1 MLVNSD
7 CDRKWRWFGLFPWQL
22 NTNGNMNTQA
32 IMLRKKFLCC
42 SNDVK
47 VNLFRTY
54 CTPLYTAPLWD
65 RYKKASMYKL
75 QVAYNDCMRLLFR
88 QPRWCSAS
96 HLFCSF
102 GVRTCQALL
111 RSIRYKFICRLNVS
125 LNSVVV
131 MLVDPKSSDTRY
143 QSAIWKYWYDSLL
156 LL

>member
-1 MLVNSD
+1 M
-7 CDRKWRWFGLFPWQL
+7 
-22 NTNGNMNTQA
+22 
-32 IMLRKKFLCC
+32 MLRSIFLEHIA
-42 SNDVK
+42 
-47 VNLFRTY
+47 NL
-54 CTPLYTAPLWD
+54 LHGPLWV

-75 QVAYNDCMRLLFR
+75 QVAYNDCMRLLLR

-102 GVRTCQALL
+102 GVSTCQALL
-111 RSIRYKFICRLNVS
+111 RHIRYKFISRLNLSV
-125 LNSVVV
+125 NSVVV